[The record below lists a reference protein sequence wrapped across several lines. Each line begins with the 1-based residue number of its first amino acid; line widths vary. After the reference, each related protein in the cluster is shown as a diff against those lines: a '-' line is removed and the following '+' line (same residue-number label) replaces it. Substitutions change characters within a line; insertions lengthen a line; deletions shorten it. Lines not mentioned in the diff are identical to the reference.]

1 LTTKLMMTT
10 ALWLGGA
17 LVLIAVL
24 AWLFQRRLIY
34 FPLVQEVPAA
44 ASVLPGTQ
52 EVQFETAD
60 GLTLA
65 GWLVPAAATKPLATV
80 LFLPGNAGNRSFR
93 APLAAALAGRGLQT
107 LLIDY
112 RGYGGNPGSPSQDG
126 LLTDARAAYR
136 YLAGREDVD
145 ADRLIY
151 LGESLG
157 AAVAVA
163 LAREHPPAALIL
175 RSPFA
180 SLAEVGR
187 RHFPFLPVG
196 LLLTDH
202 YPSKE
207 WIGQVSCPVLV
218 LAGEADSIV
227 PLEHSRRLYEA
238 APSPKRLVTFP
249 GADHNDLEFLVGE
262 RFLNEITAFVRA
274 RLEEPG

>member
-1 LTTKLMMTT
+1 MMTT

-34 FPLVQEVPAA
+34 IPLVQEVPAA
-44 ASVLPGTQ
+44 ASVLPGTR
-52 EVQFETAD
+52 EVRFETVD

-65 GWLVPAAATKPLATV
+65 GWLVPAAAPEPLATV

-93 APLAAALAGRGLQT
+93 APLASALAARGLQT

-126 LLTDARAAYR
+126 LLADARAARR

-145 ADRLIY
+145 AGRLVY
-151 LGESLG
+151 MGESLG
-157 AAVAVA
+157 AAVAVG

-175 RSPFA
+175 RSPFT

-196 LLLTDH
+196 LLLTDR
-202 YPSKE
+202 YPSLE
-207 WIGQVSCPVLV
+207 WIREVTCPVLV
-218 LAGEADSIV
+218 LAGEADTIV
-227 PLEHSRRLYEA
+227 PLQHSRRLYEA
-238 APSPKRLVTFP
+238 ASSPKRLVTFP
-249 GADHNDLEFLVGE
+249 GTDHNDLEFLVGE
-262 RFLNEITAFVRA
+262 RFLDEIVAFVRA
-274 RLEEPG
+274 GLEEPS